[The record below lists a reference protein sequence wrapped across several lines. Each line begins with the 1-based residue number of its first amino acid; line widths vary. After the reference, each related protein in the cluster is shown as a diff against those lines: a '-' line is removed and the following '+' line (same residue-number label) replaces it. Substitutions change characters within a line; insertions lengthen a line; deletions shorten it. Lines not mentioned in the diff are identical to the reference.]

1 MINFSTF
8 LWIRAKNVLKSIG
21 VCVYVSYRALCDVL
35 APLVQARAPLQSG
48 AQALLVVPA
57 AVRVPGVQAAAGG
70 GEKNKQF
77 GQRRGLQTALA
88 GDQAAFFVFFSLF
101 PRSQHFLLAFDKL
114 VKMPQTSHREN
125 KELLT

>member
-1 MINFSTF
+1 M
-8 LWIRAKNVLKSIG
+8 
-21 VCVYVSYRALCDVL
+21 CVYVSYRALCDVL

-57 AVRVPGVQAAAGG
+57 AVRVPGVQAVAGG

-88 GDQAAFFVFFSLF
+88 GDQAAFFFLF

>member
-1 MINFSTF
+1 MTFLDVGIWHRNMINFSTF
-8 LWIRAKNVLKSIG
+8 LWIRAENVSKSIG
-21 VCVYVSYRALCDVL
+21 VCVYVSYRALGDVL

-88 GDQAAFFVFFSLF
+88 GDQAAPPVHSIFFW
-101 PRSQHFLLAFDKL
+101 LLIN
-114 VKMPQTSHREN
+114 S
-125 KELLT
+125 